1 MRSGFLLSAN
11 LVDKNDKKKDDND
24 IFADAPD
31 LGPLRDPRSTFGGRW
46 GKPSIPGRPV
56 DNLGTAQKRWSAALK
71 ATNSTNNDAPTEKS
85 GWGSTT
91 PMKTNTNIMTTTS
104 SEENVS
110 SAASWITPNQ
120 APTAH
125 PSSPPKDPW
134 SHITEI
140 PTHINPSTYY
150 HSTTITAAA
159 NNSATPRKS
168 SPFESVPLL
177 PKTLGEPKNALAS
190 WYGKRH
196 KCVVPKT
203 CFTTWDDGKKSHV
216 RKHTSIFT
224 CPVTQEQF
232 PSGTLREGIVS
243 SECEC
248 TLVGEVVYYNT
259 KKLAEHAASARALDC
274 FSYREHNG
282 TMHYGLCQESPYLPQ
297 EAPFQPNKKLRGD
310 IGIIG
315 DGRI

>member
-1 MRSGFLLSAN
+1 MRSGFLLNAN

-31 LGPLRDPRSTFGGRW
+31 LGPLRDIRSTFGGRW
-46 GKPSIPGRPV
+46 GKPSIPGRPM
-56 DNLGTAQKRWSAALK
+56 DNLGTAQKRWAAALES
-71 ATNSTNNDAPTEKS
+71 TTTTNNASS
-85 GWGSTT
+85 GWESTT
-91 PMKTNTNIMTTTS
+91 PAKKNTNITATTTP
-104 SEENVS
+104 SEDDLSS
-110 SAASWITPNQ
+110 SAGWITPHQ
-120 APTAH
+120 APTALS
-125 PSSPPKDPW
+125 SSPPKDPW

-140 PTHINPSTYY
+140 PAHVNPSTYY

-159 NNSATPRKS
+159 NNSQTAGKNR
-168 SPFESVPLL
+168 PFQSVPLL

-203 CFTTWDDGKKSHV
+203 CFTTWDDGNKSHV
-216 RKHTSIFT
+216 RKHTSVFT

-232 PSGTLREGIVS
+232 PSGTLRDGIVS

-248 TLVGEVVYYNT
+248 SVVGDVVYYNT

-282 TMHYGLCQESPYLPQ
+282 AMHYGLCQESPYLPL
-297 EAPFQPNKKLRGD
+297 EAPFQPTKKLRGD
-310 IGIIG
+310 VGIIG
-315 DGRI
+315 EGRI